1 MYPGKRPSSIHHSH
15 HSIPGLLSAD
25 TSPRRGEVHTT
36 DPIIHSTSFD
46 RTRYMTLVL
55 AVEPD
60 TTVLASARPRFVGSV
75 WTVAVVVVDCGV
87 GYNLA
92 SVQTREAVFG
102 GLVSVI
108 DCLSVIAGSQLV
120 RMGLPHPS
128 LLKRT
133 YELDQAHG
141 SVKR

>member
-1 MYPGKRPSSIHHSH
+1 
-15 HSIPGLLSAD
+15 
-25 TSPRRGEVHTT
+25 
-36 DPIIHSTSFD
+36 
-46 RTRYMTLVL
+46 MTLVL

-92 SVQTREAVFG
+92 SVKTREAVFD

-108 DCLSVIAGSQLV
+108 DCLSATACAQLV

-128 LLKRT
+128 QLERT

-141 SVKR
+141 SVMR